1 MSPVRWP
8 LRGRRPVIA
17 VTLPHAKGKRVR
29 RLIADTGAGSDRA
42 AFELVLRE
50 ADCRGTG
57 ELDAMG
63 QVHLGGAYS
72 GWFNVYSIDVRIPRL
87 DFAEAVSVV
96 GVPRVP
102 DGFDGIA
109 CFKFLN
115 RFHYGN
121 FGDADRFGLGS

>member
-8 LRGRRPVIA
+8 LRNRRPMIA
-17 VTLPHAKGKRVR
+17 VTLPQVKGRRVR
-29 RLIADTGAGSDRA
+29 RLIADTGAGSDQA
-42 AFELVLRE
+42 AFELLLRDV
-50 ADCRGTG
+50 DCQGSDDPR
-57 ELDAMG
+57 AMG
-63 QVHLGGAYS
+63 QVLLGGAYS
-72 GWFNVYSIDVRIPRL
+72 GWFNVYSIEVRIPRL
-87 DFAEAVSVV
+87 KFAEAVAVV

-121 FGDADRFGLGS
+121 FGDRDRFGLE